1 MMYPS
6 SRSRRNPPHHSA
18 VKKTC
23 CGFTVVTALLLLA
36 CIIITVSLGAYS
48 YSFSSLQSSQAVH
61 EDPIERVAVVNTAI
75 SLVVD
80 HEHEVV
86 KPHRP
91 VTSIA
96 TKNQPPKN
104 QLPKTKS
111 VPASQSPPPLP
122 PPPPLTQEY
131 NEPAIL
137 NKISDLKLEVRK
149 LRSSKKVLM
158 PVDPGAVALTTALQ
172 DATRCYLMHNYPE
185 YHLPLNLAIE
195 LQFPSH
201 MLSADEWLNAS
212 TGGNGIITLYVE
224 LAPYLLLPHAVFTI
238 IQIAQTFKSG
248 YFHRNA
254 GHVLQSQIAAN
265 YTGGV
270 VFMEYSHLFPHEKYT
285 LGFAGRGGGD
295 AFYISTVNNTVGH
308 GPGTDRGGKDPES
321 DTDFGI
327 VIPGYN
333 GEAIVKS
340 MTKQTGSM
348 SKNGFIEG
356 KKNFINIL
364 SLRLLNSKDLLA
376 EIGMPGKIKKSKYS
390 VRQQYLRQQQEDFV
404 KVAMENDY
412 CHSFL

>member
-1 MMYPS
+1 
-6 SRSRRNPPHHSA
+6 
-18 VKKTC
+18 
-23 CGFTVVTALLLLA
+23 
-36 CIIITVSLGAYS
+36 
-48 YSFSSLQSSQAVH
+48 
-61 EDPIERVAVVNTAI
+61 
-75 SLVVD
+75 
-80 HEHEVV
+80 
-86 KPHRP
+86 
-91 VTSIA
+91 
-96 TKNQPPKN
+96 
-104 QLPKTKS
+104 
-111 VPASQSPPPLP
+111 
-122 PPPPLTQEY
+122 
-131 NEPAIL
+131 L

-172 DATRCYLMHNYPE
+172 DTTRCYLMHNYPE
-185 YHLPLNLAIE
+185 YHSPLNLAIE

-201 MLSADEWLNAS
+201 MLSADEWLNAT

-333 GEAIVKS
+333 GETIVKS

-404 KVAMENDY
+404 KMAMENDY